1 MDQGNPDSVEQ
12 LLAEQQAYYRARA
25 PEYLKGAL
33 VPLAS
38 EQSTALRRELG
49 AAFDEH
55 IRGDVLE
62 LACGPGTWTAMLAE
76 RARTLTAIDGSP
88 EMLAQAAERPYG
100 EHVRFVCADLFE
112 WQPERRYD
120 SIFFGF
126 WLSHVPDERF
136 QGFWAK
142 VAHALRPG
150 GRVVF
155 IDDAIRS
162 DEELVYGADSYVV
175 RRVLSDGSLHRVVK
189 MPHTPQAL
197 QERLSELGWQFEMH
211 DAAPFFWGVGR
222 RR

>member
-55 IRGDVLE
+55 IRGAVLE

-142 VAHALRPG
+142 VAHAL
-150 GRVVF
+150 
-155 IDDAIRS
+155 
-162 DEELVYGADSYVV
+162 
-175 RRVLSDGSLHRVVK
+175 
-189 MPHTPQAL
+189 T
-197 QERLSELGWQFEMH
+197 
-211 DAAPFFWGVGR
+211 
-222 RR
+222 